1 VISILPQIRKSSAF
15 RRRRCRRRRAGRIQ
29 GEAPVR
35 SIREARSLAEPSL
48 AGPADLVCAG
58 VVVVVV
64 VVVVWSPES
73 DELEIS
79 EG

>member
-1 VISILPQIRKSSAF
+1 M
-15 RRRRCRRRRAGRIQ
+15 
-29 GEAPVR
+29 R

-64 VVVVWSPES
+64 VVWSPES